1 MIWLNN
7 INIVNNVPGLKVT
20 VNEIVGGGYTVSISK
35 EGQKALAD
43 FLCGSVVKIGEREYI
58 VLEHMGEG
66 EEKRSAVIT
75 KDFVKTMEFG
85 NTGEYPGSKVDEY
98 LRKEFYPE
106 LIRSVGKD
114 NVKEFTIDL
123 MADDGTGE
131 GKNHTYHVSLLTTD
145 LYRKYRKFLPAYG
158 KWWWLAT
165 RVSYDVKDCYRCVCG
180 VYSNGILNW
189 GGCVYSVGVRPFC
202 ILNSSI
208 LVSE

>member
-85 NTGEYPGSKVDEY
+85 KTGEYPGSNVDEY
-98 LRKEFYPE
+98 LRKEFYLE
-106 LIRSVGKD
+106 LIRTVGKD

-131 GKNHTYHVSLLTTD
+131 GKNHTYHASLLTTD

-165 RVSYDVKDCYRCVCG
+165 RVSYGVKDYDRYVCDVHSSG
-180 VYSNGILNW
+180 VLSWDVCDCSG
-189 GGCVYSVGVRPFC
+189 GVRPFC